1 MLYFGGSETLL
12 RRVVRYALMLFAL
25 GNSAFAATT
34 GSVSVA
40 WNPNPETDV
49 AGYKIYWGELSR
61 QYTSVLDVGSSVTAT
76 LGNLTSGRTYYCAV
90 KAYNAAQQES
100 AFSSEITLT
109 YISENILPDT
119 SSRLVLLEAESGTLT
134 PPAAILG
141 SGTDIYV
148 DSTDYPTATNGS
160 TTMSFNAGLA
170 GNYHVWCRVKAPAA
184 SSDSFN
190 VSMDGGTEQ
199 VFHVYG
205 VAEPTEPRSSSWI
218 WKRIHVAG
226 GDPRDYPLT
235 VGSHTLK
242 FRVREQGACLD
253 RIVLSSD
260 PNFTPTDALP
270 RSGDVLAV
278 TGSPVGLTRLAGE
291 TAVFEVTAAAT
302 GPVSY
307 QWKKNDTAI
316 SGATSPMLILD
327 ELDEADAGS
336 YSVVLTSGTASVTAG
351 PAVLAVT
358 GSAVVPEFKVA
369 RITMNSDLT
378 VDFDLN
384 GGLDATVLVYASA
397 NLQSWSLI
405 SSQMNST
412 GTIRVSDPASSGQT
426 KRFYK
431 IVTQE
436 TP

>member
-12 RRVVRYALMLFAL
+12 KRAVRYAWVLFAL
-25 GNSAFAATT
+25 GNGAFAASE
-34 GSVSVA
+34 GSASIA

-61 QYTSVLDVGSSVTAT
+61 QYTNVLDVGNSVTAT
-76 LGNLTSGRTYYCAV
+76 VGNLTSGRTYYCAV
-90 KAYNAAQQES
+90 KAYNVAQQES
-100 AFSSEITLT
+100 AFSAEVTLT
-109 YISENILPDT
+109 YISENAQADT

-134 PPAAILG
+134 SPAAILG

-148 DSTDYPTATNGS
+148 DSTNYSTAANAS
-160 TTMSFNAGLA
+160 TTMTFNADVA
-170 GNYHVWCRVKAPAA
+170 ANYHVWCRVKAPAA

-226 GDPRDYPLT
+226 GDPRDYPLA
-235 VGSHTLK
+235 VGSHSLK

-260 PNFTPTDALP
+260 PNFTPSDSLP
-270 RSGDVLAV
+270 RSGDVLSV
-278 TGSPVGLTRLAGE
+278 TSSPVGMTRLAGE
-291 TAVFEVTAAAT
+291 TPFFEVTAAAT
-302 GPVSY
+302 GPVTY
-307 QWKKNDTAI
+307 QWRKNGSDI
-316 SGATSPMLILD
+316 SGATSSMLILD
-327 ELDEADAGS
+327 EIDGSDAGN
-336 YSVVLTSGTASVTAG
+336 YTVLLRRGTASVTTGLAM
-351 PAVLAVT
+351 LAVVDS
-358 GSAVVPEFKVA
+358 SATPEFKVT
-369 RITMNSDLT
+369 RMTMNPDLT
-378 VDFDLN
+378 VSFEMD

-397 NLQSWSLI
+397 DLQSWSLI
-405 SSQMNST
+405 SSQTNST
-412 GTIRVSDPASSGQT
+412 GTIQVSDPASVGQT

-431 IVTQE
+431 IVT
-436 TP
+436 P